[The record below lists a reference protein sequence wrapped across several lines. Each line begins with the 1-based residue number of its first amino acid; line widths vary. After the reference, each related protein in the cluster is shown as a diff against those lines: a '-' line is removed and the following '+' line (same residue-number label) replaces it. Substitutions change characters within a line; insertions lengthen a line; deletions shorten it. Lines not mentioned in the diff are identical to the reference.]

1 MNGRESVDQTLG
13 TNGGWRS
20 GPWRIAAWSAAA
32 GLFLLPVMV
41 EFASA
46 DFGWDFADFIF
57 WAVVLSVSCPL
68 FDWAARKS
76 PNFSYLAGSGAALAA
91 GFGLIVVNGAVGL
104 VGSEDEGHNLLF
116 GLVLLVAIVG
126 AFIAR
131 GRAEGLARAMLAA
144 AVVHI
149 AISAILLVRAGGA
162 TEATLGAEI
171 IGLLVFAGVWLV
183 SAWCFRQA
191 AR

>member
-1 MNGRESVDQTLG
+1 MGQTLDSKS
-13 TNGGWRS
+13 GWRS
-20 GPWRIAAWSAAA
+20 GPWRVAAWAAAA
-32 GLFLLPVMV
+32 GLFLLPVAF
-41 EFASA
+41 ELASS
-46 DFGWDFADFIF
+46 DFGWSPGDFVF
-57 WAVVLSVSCPL
+57 WAIILLVSCLL

-116 GLVLLVAIVG
+116 GLVLLTAIVG

-131 GRAEGLARAMLAA
+131 GRAEGLARAMFAA
-144 AVVHI
+144 AIVHG
-149 AISAILLVRAGGA
+149 AVSAILLIRSGGT

-171 IGLLVFAGVWLV
+171 TGLSVFAGIWLV
-183 SAWCFRQA
+183 SAWFFRQA